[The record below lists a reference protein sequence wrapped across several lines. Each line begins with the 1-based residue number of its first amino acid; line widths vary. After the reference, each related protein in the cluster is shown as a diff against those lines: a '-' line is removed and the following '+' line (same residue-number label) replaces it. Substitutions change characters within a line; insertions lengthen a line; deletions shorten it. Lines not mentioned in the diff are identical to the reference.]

1 MTKLKARDV
10 MTADVMVVTADWSVE
25 HLASELLRRSVSGA
39 PVADETGNLVGVV
52 SLTDI
57 TRSQAEGVEA
67 SDALNDYYQR
77 ALVQQM
83 GELDAASMS
92 LTVEPE
98 KTVGDIMTPMVFGV
112 SEDTPVQEVAATM
125 LNGHIHRVFVTRD
138 GKLVGVVSAFDLLK
152 VVRDA

>member
-1 MTKLKARDV
+1 MTKLKAKDV
-10 MTADVMVVTADWSVE
+10 MTAKVMVATTDWSVE

-39 PVADETGNLVGVV
+39 PVADESGKLVGVV
-52 SLTDI
+52 SLTDV
-57 TRSQAEGVEA
+57 TRSQAEGIET

-83 GELDAASMS
+83 GDVDAQAMS

-98 KTVGDIMTPMVFGV
+98 QTVGDIMTPMVFEV
-112 SEDTPVQEVAATM
+112 EEDTPVQEVADTM
-125 LNGHIHRVFVTRD
+125 LNGRIHRVFVTRK
-138 GKLVGVVSAFDLLK
+138 GKLVGVVSAFDLLR